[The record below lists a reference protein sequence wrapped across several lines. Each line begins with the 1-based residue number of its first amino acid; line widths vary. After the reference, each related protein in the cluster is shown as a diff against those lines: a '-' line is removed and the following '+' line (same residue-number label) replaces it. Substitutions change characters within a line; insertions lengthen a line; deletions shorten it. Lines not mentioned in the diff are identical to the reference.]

1 MIPAMYLGWPLAQF
15 GWAFGGF
22 GLVFVWV
29 FTLNADVASLWQFS
43 GSLETVDGYVE
54 RVTETNFSEGGGE
67 HSKGTPV
74 YEIHF
79 RFEYPQGV
87 QQQGVCY
94 RTGWNPSPNE
104 KVDVEFPRD
113 KPETSRIVGTR
124 RKPMGVFGLM
134 PVIFPAI
141 GFAMVIAGL
150 VRGRR
155 AHRLLGKGRLAAGTL
170 VAKEATNTRVNNQTV
185 YKLSFEFLDDRG
197 ERHTA
202 SARTHRSRKLEDN
215 DSELLLYD
223 ENRPNQAVMMDNLPG
238 SPRIDS
244 QGYLR
249 GQPRRAVLCMLLPV
263 IVVVGHT
270 IAAIMLF

>member
-1 MIPAMYLGWPLAQF
+1 MIPTLYLGGLLAQF
-15 GWAFGGF
+15 GWVFVGF
-22 GLVFVWV
+22 GLIFVWA
-29 FTLNADVASLWQFS
+29 FTLNADIASLWQFS
-43 GSLETVDGYVE
+43 GQLETVNGYVE
-54 RVTETNFSEGGGE
+54 HVSETKISEGGGE

-79 RFEYPQGV
+79 RFEYPQGA

-104 KVDVEFPRD
+104 KVDVEFPKD
-113 KPETSRIVGTR
+113 KPDISRIVGTR
-124 RKPMGVFGLM
+124 RKPMGLFGLI

-141 GFAMVIAGL
+141 GFAMVMAGL
-150 VRGRR
+150 VRGRK
-155 AHRLLGKGRLAAGTL
+155 AHRLLRDGRLAAGAL

-185 YKLSFEFLDDRG
+185 YRLSFEFQDDSG
-197 ERHTA
+197 QRHTA
-202 SARTHRSRKLEDN
+202 SARTHRPRTLEDN

-223 ENRPNQAVMMDNLPG
+223 ENQPSKAVMMDNLPG

-249 GQPRRAVLCMLLPV
+249 GRSRRAVLCMLLPV
-263 IVVVGHT
+263 IVIVGHT
-270 IAAIMLF
+270 IAAIILF